1 MEGAPMRTD
10 LTPETTRFENVRAQ
24 LEALGARQG
33 AELRN
38 TPRFGII
45 PPAEKILVQFLLD
58 LQALPDRERAGADI
72 LMDRVAEV
80 YLSTSDTSETR
91 LRRIHHLLL
100 ISHVG
105 DANESSN

>member
-1 MEGAPMRTD
+1 
-10 LTPETTRFENVRAQ
+10 
-24 LEALGARQG
+24 
-33 AELRN
+33 
-38 TPRFGII
+38 
-45 PPAEKILVQFLLD
+45 LLD

-100 ISHVG
+100 ISHAG
-105 DANESSN
+105 MRMNPQIKRMRSSAAPDHQIDQLKNEQAAERAMEALIDSARYHEFAV

>member
-1 MEGAPMRTD
+1 MRTD

-45 PPAEKILVQFLLD
+45 T
-58 LQALPDRERAGADI
+58 G
-72 LMDRVAEV
+72 
-80 YLSTSDTSETR
+80 
-91 LRRIHHLLL
+91 
-100 ISHVG
+100 
-105 DANESSN
+105 